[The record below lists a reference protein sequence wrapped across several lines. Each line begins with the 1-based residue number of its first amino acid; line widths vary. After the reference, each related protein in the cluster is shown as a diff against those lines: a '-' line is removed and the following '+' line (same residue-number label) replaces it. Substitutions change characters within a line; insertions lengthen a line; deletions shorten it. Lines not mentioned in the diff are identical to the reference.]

1 MKIHWT
7 PWFNVPN
14 NRRLELFSVGILM
27 FCAFGL
33 IPTTISI
40 ILYILVNECFG
51 ENSFKCTLNV
61 ANLIQIHFSMP
72 VISIC
77 EPFACFIWHL
87 FTMID
92 TRATEA
98 DAELGKYRNRSIF
111 LKCKN
116 WNLYSEHFTRFHILY
131 RTEDIARKL
140 IGNFEHIRHD
150 FIV

>member
-14 NRRLELFSVGILM
+14 NRRMELFSVGILM

-51 ENSFKCTLNV
+51 EHTFKGTLNV
-61 ANLIQIHFSMP
+61 ANSIQIHFSMP

-98 DAELGKYRNRSIF
+98 DVGLGKYRNSVKIGISTVNILHGF
-111 LKCKN
+111 TFPMELKI
-116 WNLYSEHFTRFHILY
+116 SH
-131 RTEDIARKL
+131 
-140 IGNFEHIRHD
+140 GN
-150 FIV
+150 